1 MSRKNNST
9 TDHDKVELAKQ
20 IASQSRKV
28 VKTYASIEMSIMRVI
43 RWLSGLVDRLLFN
56 QRYSKIVALG
66 LAILLYGSINLNA
79 TLFERTI
86 SGSGKAINNIPV
98 SVIANTDVYE
108 ISGLPETATALI
120 VGDIA
125 DIALTETQGQF
136 KVVADLTGLAEGTH
150 QISLTPTNFSPR
162 LAVSVSPSTA
172 IITIERKTTQRFLL
186 DYDFVNVNR
195 MDLRYLLGAPELEV
209 SEILVRA
216 SEKTLNSIAFVKAFI
231 DVSGVN
237 SSFVKEVPIVAYNQ
251 VGERVHAQIIP
262 SVVRVSVN
270 VTSPNKSVP
279 IVVEPIGIIPNGLAI
294 SSIVM
299 DHQAATLYAP
309 ENILS
314 RISQLVLPID
324 ATTLTQD
331 TTLVSNISIPSGVRQ
346 SSITKV
352 NVEIKLAEGIS
363 KDFLQIPVEF
373 RNNRQGFKFSP
384 TNVEDAFM
392 NVTVFGAPD
401 LVNTIS
407 VNDLV
412 VYIDLFD
419 ATPGLSEL
427 PLFVEV
433 NNPRFF
439 GYLRLMPSKP
449 SIEIN
454 IIE

>member
-1 MSRKNNST
+1 MSRKNDPT
-9 TDHDKVELAKQ
+9 TNNEKVELAKQ

-66 LAILLYGSINLNA
+66 LAVILYGSINLNS
-79 TLFERTI
+79 TLFETSI
-86 SGSGKAINNIPV
+86 SGSGKAINNVPV
-98 SVIANTDVYE
+98 SIVANTEVYE
-108 ISGLPETATALI
+108 ISGLPETVTALI
-120 VGDIA
+120 VGDVA
-125 DIALTETQGQF
+125 DIALTETQGQY
-136 KVVADLTGLAEGTH
+136 KVVADLTGLAEGQH
-150 QISLTPTNFSPR
+150 QISLIPTDFSPR

-172 IITIERKTTQRFLL
+172 IVTIERKTTQRFLL
-186 DYDFVNVNR
+186 DYDFVNVNK
-195 MDLRYLLGAPELEV
+195 MDLRYVLGAPELEV

-216 SEKTLNSIAFVKAFI
+216 SERTLESIAFVKAFI
-231 DVSGVN
+231 DVSGVD

-251 VGERVHAQIIP
+251 LGERVDAQVIP

-270 VTSPNKSVP
+270 VSSPNKSVP
-279 IVVEPIGIIPNGLAI
+279 IVIDPVGLIPNGLAI

-309 ENILS
+309 ESVLT
-314 RISQLVLPID
+314 RITRLVLPID

-352 NVEIKLAEGIS
+352 NVEIKLVEGIT
-363 KDFLQIPVEF
+363 KEFLQIPVSF
-373 RNNRQGFKFSP
+373 RNNRQGYKFSP
-384 TNVEDAFM
+384 TKAEDAYM

-401 LVNTIS
+401 LINALT

-419 ATPGLSEL
+419 A
-427 PLFVEV
+427 
-433 NNPRFF
+433 
-439 GYLRLMPSKP
+439 
-449 SIEIN
+449 EIGRAHV
-454 IIE
+454 